1 MEYNYPKKKTQLVR
15 TFDATGRMDTSKTC
29 SAKASLTEVRRK
41 IGRPSLTW
49 MKLVEKDLRSVN
61 EYLELNDSTPEE
73 TITKLK
79 DLTKDRDKW
88 KNIIR
93 DIMAVNR

>member
-1 MEYNYPKKKTQLVR
+1 MRLDERTPVR
-15 TFDATGRMDTSKTC
+15 LALQE
-29 SAKASLTEVRRK
+29 SLTEVRRK

-49 MKLVEKDLRSVN
+49 IKLVEKDLRSVN

-73 TITKLK
+73 IITKLK
-79 DLTKDRDKW
+79 DLTKDRNKW

-93 DIMAVNR
+93 GHYGG

>member
-1 MEYNYPKKKTQLVR
+1 ME
-15 TFDATGRMDTSKTC
+15 S
-29 SAKASLTEVRRK
+29 
-41 IGRPSLTW
+41 
-49 MKLVEKDLRSVN
+49 RSVN

-73 TITKLK
+73 IITKLK
-79 DLTKDRDKW
+79 DLTKDRNKW